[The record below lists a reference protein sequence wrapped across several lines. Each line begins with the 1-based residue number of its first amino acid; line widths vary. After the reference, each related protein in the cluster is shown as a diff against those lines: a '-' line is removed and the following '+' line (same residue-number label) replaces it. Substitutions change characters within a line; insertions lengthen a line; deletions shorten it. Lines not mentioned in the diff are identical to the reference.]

1 MGVFRRSRRFWLYC
15 CHYCCHGSG
24 VFGANLAMNP
34 ATHSGTNGGGDEALW
49 PTRAWSLGC
58 ETAVFADNGTMAR
71 LAVIYSEYP
80 AGGRLEVYGE
90 EIAGVRS
97 HGDLAGLHRRRKESP
112 MSSLRVDLI
121 TDHRR
126 SLRPDGLKPC

>member
-1 MGVFRRSRRFWLYC
+1 
-15 CHYCCHGSG
+15 
-24 VFGANLAMNP
+24 
-34 ATHSGTNGGGDEALW
+34 
-49 PTRAWSLGC
+49 
-58 ETAVFADNGTMAR
+58 MAR

-97 HGDLAGLHRRRKESP
+97 HEDLAGLHRRRKESP

-126 SLRPDGLKPC
+126 SLRPDALKPC

>member
-1 MGVFRRSRRFWLYC
+1 MVK
-15 CHYCCHGSG
+15 
-24 VFGANLAMNP
+24 
-34 ATHSGTNGGGDEALW
+34 
-49 PTRAWSLGC
+49 
-58 ETAVFADNGTMAR
+58 

-80 AGGRLEVYGE
+80 AGGRLEVYSE

>member
-1 MGVFRRSRRFWLYC
+1 
-15 CHYCCHGSG
+15 
-24 VFGANLAMNP
+24 
-34 ATHSGTNGGGDEALW
+34 
-49 PTRAWSLGC
+49 
-58 ETAVFADNGTMAR
+58 MAR

-80 AGGRLEVYGE
+80 AGGRLEVYRE
-90 EIAGVRS
+90 EIAGIRS

-126 SLRPDGLKPC
+126 SLRLDALNPC

>member
-1 MGVFRRSRRFWLYC
+1 
-15 CHYCCHGSG
+15 
-24 VFGANLAMNP
+24 
-34 ATHSGTNGGGDEALW
+34 
-49 PTRAWSLGC
+49 
-58 ETAVFADNGTMAR
+58 MAR

-80 AGGRLEVYGE
+80 AGRRLGVYGE

-126 SLRPDGLKPC
+126 SCRPDGLKPC

>member
-1 MGVFRRSRRFWLYC
+1 
-15 CHYCCHGSG
+15 
-24 VFGANLAMNP
+24 
-34 ATHSGTNGGGDEALW
+34 
-49 PTRAWSLGC
+49 
-58 ETAVFADNGTMAR
+58 MAR

-97 HGDLAGLHRRRKESP
+97 HGGLAGPYRRREERP
-112 MSSLRVDLI
+112 RASLRVDLI

-126 SLRPDGLKPC
+126 SLRPVDLKPC

>member
-1 MGVFRRSRRFWLYC
+1 
-15 CHYCCHGSG
+15 
-24 VFGANLAMNP
+24 
-34 ATHSGTNGGGDEALW
+34 
-49 PTRAWSLGC
+49 
-58 ETAVFADNGTMAR
+58 MAR

-80 AGGRLEVYGE
+80 AGGRLGVYGG

-97 HGDLAGLHRRRKESP
+97 HGDLAGPHRRRKESP

>member
-1 MGVFRRSRRFWLYC
+1 
-15 CHYCCHGSG
+15 
-24 VFGANLAMNP
+24 
-34 ATHSGTNGGGDEALW
+34 
-49 PTRAWSLGC
+49 
-58 ETAVFADNGTMAR
+58 MAR

-80 AGGRLEVYGE
+80 SGGRLEVYGE

-97 HGDLAGLHRRRKESP
+97 HWDLTGLHRRRKESP